1 MYPNHHQII
10 LEFTSDTLDI
20 FLIYLIFLS
29 SWWSQMRFC
38 VVYHELKESAHSFN
52 QVKTLQPLKG
62 HNDMCVCVCGGGV
75 DAGVPAMDQTSK

>member
-1 MYPNHHQII
+1 
-10 LEFTSDTLDI
+10 
-20 FLIYLIFLS
+20 
-29 SWWSQMRFC
+29 MRFC